1 MYVAILTT
9 CTQRS
14 RLLFVAT
21 VRSWCWCSAKKSP
34 QRTILRTTNSF
45 VSTFSFLK
53 TKSGSRSRVGASVL
67 FLRRLRRGKW
77 KTCYTES
84 KNTQTLVDRMIP
96 AWETMLKLM
105 LIVGETDTA
114 RDRIGA
120 ERRSVNCELAFNSL
134 TIYTSGYG

>member
-1 MYVAILTT
+1 M
-9 CTQRS
+9 
-14 RLLFVAT
+14 
-21 VRSWCWCSAKKSP
+21 
-34 QRTILRTTNSF
+34 
-45 VSTFSFLK
+45 
-53 TKSGSRSRVGASVL
+53 L